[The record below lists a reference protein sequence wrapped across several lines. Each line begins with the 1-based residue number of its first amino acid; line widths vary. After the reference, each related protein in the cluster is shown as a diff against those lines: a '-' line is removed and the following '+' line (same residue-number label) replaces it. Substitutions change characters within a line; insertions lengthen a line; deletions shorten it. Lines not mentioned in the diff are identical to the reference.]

1 MDSCNPLFMITNSP
15 NNSLAKLLLI
25 DAHALIYRAFYA
37 FPDHLTDAE
46 GKMVNAVYGFTR
58 ILLNVLR
65 DFEPEYL
72 AIAFDHKDKTFR
84 AKAYTDYKANRSEMP
99 DELKPQIEMVKNVVD
114 ALNIPRFEISGF
126 EADDLIGSL
135 SKQASQDQKSK
146 IKNQKLQVV
155 VVTGDKDLL
164 QLVTDQVHVFI
175 PSRSKKYGDIE
186 YDPEKVKEIIGIRPD
201 QVPEVKALMG
211 DASDNIPGIKG
222 VGKKTAAKLIQ
233 VFGNIDELYKILEL
247 KDEGLRI
254 KSDPANM
261 LKGALLNK
269 LIAGKND
276 AFMSRELATIQLD
289 APIKLDLPACKLTGY
304 DKTAV
309 VKLFEVLGFKS
320 LVSSLPADEFEIGVQ
335 NALF

>member
-72 AIAFDHKDKTFR
+72 AFDHKDKTFR

-99 DELKPQIEMVKNVVD
+99 AELKPQIEIVKKVVD

-126 EADDLIGSL
+126 EADDLIGTL
-135 SKQASQDQKSK
+135 CQQIRNPKPEIRNLQA
-146 IKNQKLQVV
+146 I

-186 YDPEKVKEIIGIRPD
+186 YDSIKVKEIIGIAPA

-261 LKGALLNK
+261 LKGALLKK
-269 LIAGKND
+269 LLAGKND